1 MTFKS
6 TRATSVAIMLR
17 NPAWR
22 QTWRR
27 TVAQA
32 LTRAFAC
39 AGSRGE
45 VERRHPRLH
54 GVRWCDATERDLNE
68 QLMGRRGSFGR
79 MGKR

>member
-6 TRATSVAIMLR
+6 TRATSVAIALR
-17 NPAWR
+17 KPAWR
-22 QTWRR
+22 QTWHR

-32 LTRAFAC
+32 LTGAFAWVRR
-39 AGSRGE
+39 RGE